1 MFCIGICQNYP
12 DFLARIISAALTES
26 GRPVFYCDGKVI
38 QIPKK
43 DATRVTILLSSEP
56 YDSEI
61 PFDLCVY
68 EPNFSKTAPTC
79 YASLAIIPDTLRPV
93 QFQGAQHVIT
103 YGLCQKNTVTVSSL
117 VGEDLVI
124 AIQREIPT
132 LLGET
137 VDAQEFHVKFSQFGD
152 INDTLAI
159 VSTLLVSGVSP
170 EKISELSK
178 Q

>member
-1 MFCIGICQNYP
+1 MFCIGICQNHP
-12 DFLARIISAALTES
+12 DFLARMISAALTES
-26 GRPVFYCDGKVI
+26 GHPVFYCEGKII
-38 QIPKK
+38 QAPKNSA
-43 DATRVTILLSSEP
+43 DAVTLLVCSEP

-61 PFDLCVY
+61 GFDLCVY
-68 EPNFSKTAPTC
+68 EPNFSKTAHAC
-79 YASLAIIPDTLRPV
+79 CASLAIIPDTMHPIQL
-93 QFQGAQHVIT
+93 QKSEHVIT

-117 VGEDLVI
+117 VQKDLVI

-132 LLGET
+132 LAGEM
-137 VDAQEFHVKFSQFGD
+137 VDAQEFHVKLSQFGD
-152 INDTLAI
+152 INDALAI